1 MKSQKIENNA
11 YKFAASIVKEE
22 MRRDAPLTAE
32 ALTEII
38 ESDLVVVG
46 GCYDHVERVLSA
58 LEVPFKKVSDQQ
70 LSDLKLNPEQLL
82 IINCP
87 GNLSEFSLRQVAK
100 FVESG
105 GTLFTTD
112 WALRNVIEQAFPGV
126 IEYNDTPTGDD
137 VVRIQVLDSQSP
149 YLQGVLDVDDDPQWW
164 LEGSSYPIRILDK
177 EKVRVLITS
186 KELGEKYGEE
196 AVAVVFKHGDGEV
209 FHMISHYYLQR
220 SDLRSERHEMSAAE
234 YANSKNVPITPS
246 MRDQADDL
254 TLGVV
259 EAAGSSA
266 RFMANI
272 LAEKKRRE
280 KTTDRTKK

>member
-1 MKSQKIENNA
+1 MKSEKIEQNA
-11 YKFAASIVKEE
+11 YAFAGKIAKEE
-22 MRRDAPLTAE
+22 MRRDAPLTAQ
-32 ALTEII
+32 ALEEII
-38 ESDLVVVG
+38 ASDLLVVG
-46 GCYDHVERVLSA
+46 GCYDHVERVLTA
-58 LEVPFKKVSDQQ
+58 LEVPFKLVSDQQ
-70 LSDLKLNPEQLL
+70 LSDLTLSPEQLL

-87 GNLSEFSLRQVAK
+87 GNLPLASLRQVAK

-112 WALRNVIEQAFPGV
+112 WALRNVIEPAFPGV

-164 LEGSSYPIRILDK
+164 LEGSSYPIRILDE

-196 AVAVVFKHGDGEV
+196 PVAVVFKHGDGEV

-220 SDLRSERHEMSAAE
+220 SDLRSERHEMSGAE
-234 YANSKNVPITPS
+234 YAAFKNVPMTPD
-246 MRDQADDL
+246 MVDDANGL
-254 TLGVV
+254 SFGAV

-266 RFMANI
+266 RFIANI
-272 LAEKKRRE
+272 LAEKKQSTRS
-280 KTTDRTKK
+280 

>member
-1 MKSQKIENNA
+1 MKSEKIENNA
-11 YKFAASIVKEE
+11 YMFAAGVVKGE

-32 ALTEII
+32 ALEEITA
-38 ESDLVVVG
+38 SDLIIVG
-46 GCYDHVERVLSA
+46 GCYDHVERVLTA
-58 LEVPFKKVSDQQ
+58 LEVPFKLVSDQQ
-70 LSDLKLNPEQLL
+70 LSDLTLSPEQLL

-87 GNLSEFSLRQVAK
+87 GNLPQASLRQVAK

-112 WALRNVIEQAFPGV
+112 WALRNVIEPAFPGV

-164 LEGSSYPIRILDK
+164 LEGSSYPIRILDE
-177 EKVRVLITS
+177 EKVQVLITS

-196 AVAVVFKHGDGEV
+196 PVAVVFKHGDGEV

-220 SDLRSERHEMSAAE
+220 SDLRSERHEMSGAE
-234 YANSKNVPITPS
+234 YAAFKNVPMTAD
-246 MRDQADDL
+246 MCAQADDL
-254 TLGVV
+254 SFGVV

-266 RFMANI
+266 RFIANI
-272 LAEKKRRE
+272 LAEKKQA
-280 KTTDRTKK
+280 TKS

>member
-1 MKSQKIENNA
+1 MKSEKIENFA

-87 GNLSEFSLRQVAK
+87 GNLPEFSLRQVAK

-272 LAEKKRRE
+272 LAEKKRKE

>member
-1 MKSQKIENNA
+1 MKSEKIENNA
-11 YKFAASIVKEE
+11 YMFAAGVVKGE
-22 MRRDAPLTAE
+22 MQRDAPLTAQ
-32 ALTEII
+32 ALEEITA
-38 ESDLVVVG
+38 SDLIIVG
-46 GCYDHVERVLSA
+46 GCYDHVERVLAA

-70 LSDLKLNPEQLL
+70 LSDLNLSSEQLL

-87 GNLSEFSLRQVAK
+87 GNLPEASLRQVAK

-112 WALRNVIEQAFPGV
+112 WALRNVIEPAFPGI

-137 VVRIQVLDSQSP
+137 VVRIEVLDPKSP
-149 YLQGVLDVDDDPQWW
+149 YLQGVMDVNDDPQWW
-164 LEGSSYPIRILDK
+164 LEGSSYPIRILDE

-196 AVAVVFKHGDGEV
+196 AVAVVFRHGDGEV

-220 SDLRSERHEMSAAE
+220 SDFRSERHEMSAAD
-234 YANSKNVPITPS
+234 YANAKDVPMTAA
-246 MRDQADDL
+246 MLDEADDL
-254 TLGVV
+254 KYGLV

-266 RFMANI
+266 RLMANI
-272 LAEKKRRE
+272 IGEKKRKE
-280 KTTDRTKK
+280 KIANQTRK

>member
-87 GNLSEFSLRQVAK
+87 GNLPDFSLRQVAK

>member
-70 LSDLKLNPEQLL
+70 LNDLKLNPEQLL

-87 GNLSEFSLRQVAK
+87 GNLPEFSLRQVAK

-272 LAEKKRRE
+272 LAEKKQASKYRE
-280 KTTDRTKK
+280 

>member
-1 MKSQKIENNA
+1 MKSEKIENNA

>member
-1 MKSQKIENNA
+1 MKSEKIENNA

-46 GCYDHVERVLSA
+46 GCYDHVERVLLA

-87 GNLSEFSLRQVAK
+87 GNLPEFSLRQVAK

-137 VVRIQVLDSQSP
+137 VVRIQLLDSQSP

-272 LAEKKRRE
+272 LAEKKQASKYRE
-280 KTTDRTKK
+280 

>member
-1 MKSQKIENNA
+1 MKSEKIENFA

-22 MRRDAPLTAE
+22 MRRDSPLTAE

-38 ESDLVVVG
+38 ASDLVVVG

-87 GNLSEFSLRQVAK
+87 GNLPEFSLRQVAK

-126 IEYNDTPTGDD
+126 IEYNATPTGDD

>member
-1 MKSQKIENNA
+1 MKSEKIENNA

-87 GNLSEFSLRQVAK
+87 GNLPEFSLRQVAK

>member
-1 MKSQKIENNA
+1 MKSEKIENNA

-137 VVRIQVLDSQSP
+137 VVRIQLLDSQSP

-234 YANSKNVPITPS
+234 YANSKNIPITPS

-280 KTTDRTKK
+280 KTNR